1 MTTINDLEQINTMAM
16 MTMCELGYA
25 RYERFRAGLKMD
37 EEACDKLRQFV
48 YSNSDM
54 EHELELR
61 IKVAPM
67 YKKSVQST
75 QQRGIH

>member
-25 RYERFRAGLKMD
+25 RYERFLSTLKLDDEAG
-37 EEACDKLRQFV
+37 DKLRKFINDHV
-48 YSNSDM
+48 DR
-54 EHELELR
+54 ERELELR

-67 YKKSVQST
+67 YKKGVHSL
-75 QQRGIH
+75 H

>member
-25 RYERFRAGLKMD
+25 RYERFLSKLELKD
-37 EEACDKLRQFV
+37 GAEDKLRQFINDWV
-48 YSNSDM
+48 DR

-61 IKVAPM
+61 IKVAPR
-67 YKKSVQST
+67 YKTVQ
-75 QQRGIH
+75 

>member
-25 RYERFRAGLKMD
+25 RYERFLSGMKLDDDAG
-37 EEACDKLRQFV
+37 DKLRKFI
-48 YSNSDM
+48 SDWVEK

-61 IKVAPM
+61 IRVAPK
-67 YKKSVQST
+67 YKTVQ
-75 QQRGIH
+75 

>member
-1 MTTINDLEQINTMAM
+1 MTTISDLDQINAEAM

-37 EEACDKLRQFV
+37 DQACEKLRQFIRE
-48 YSNSDM
+48 NADR

-67 YKKSVQST
+67 YKPMA
-75 QQRGIH
+75 

>member
-1 MTTINDLEQINTMAM
+1 MTTINDLDQINTMAM

-37 EEACDKLRQFV
+37 DEACEKLRQFIH
-48 YSNSDM
+48 SNADR

-61 IKVAPM
+61 IKCAPM
-67 YKKSVQST
+67 Y
-75 QQRGIH
+75 RPMAY

>member
-16 MTMCELGYA
+16 MTMCELGYV

-37 EEACDKLRQFV
+37 EEACDKLRQFIHYNV
-48 YSNSDM
+48 DR

-61 IKVAPM
+61 IRVAPK
-67 YKKSVQST
+67 YKTV
-75 QQRGIH
+75 

>member
-25 RYERFRAGLKMD
+25 RYERFLSKLKLDDNAGD
-37 EEACDKLRQFV
+37 ILRKFIHDNV
-48 YSNSDM
+48 EK

-61 IKVAPM
+61 IRVAPK
-67 YKKSVQST
+67 YKS
-75 QQRGIH
+75 H

>member
-1 MTTINDLEQINTMAM
+1 MTTTQTIDHINAMAM

-37 EEACDKLRQFV
+37 DEACDKLRQFIHYNV
-48 YSNSDM
+48 DR

-61 IKVAPM
+61 IRVAPK
-67 YKKSVQST
+67 YKTVQ
-75 QQRGIH
+75 

>member
-37 EEACDKLRQFV
+37 DQACEKLRQFIHYNV
-48 YSNSDM
+48 DK

-61 IKVAPM
+61 IRVAPK
-67 YKKSVQST
+67 YKTV
-75 QQRGIH
+75 

>member
-25 RYERFRAGLKMD
+25 RYERFLSKLELNDDAGD
-37 EEACDKLRQFV
+37 QLRRFINDWV
-48 YSNSDM
+48 ER

-61 IKVAPM
+61 IRVAPM
-67 YKKSVQST
+67 RRTMQ
-75 QQRGIH
+75 

>member
-25 RYERFRAGLKMD
+25 RYERFRAGLNMD
-37 EEACDKLRQFV
+37 DEACDKLRQFIHYNV
-48 YSNSDM
+48 DK

-61 IKVAPM
+61 IRVAPK
-67 YKKSVQST
+67 YKTVQ
-75 QQRGIH
+75 

>member
-37 EEACDKLRQFV
+37 DEACDKLRQFV
-48 YSNSDM
+48 YYTADQ
-54 EHELELR
+54 EHDLELR
-61 IKVAPM
+61 IRVAPK
-67 YKKSVQST
+67 YKTVQ
-75 QQRGIH
+75 

>member
-25 RYERFRAGLKMD
+25 RYERYLASLELNDDAG
-37 EEACDKLRQFV
+37 DKLRKFIHDWV
-48 YSNSDM
+48 ER

-61 IKVAPM
+61 IRVAAK
-67 YKKSVQST
+67 YKTVQ
-75 QQRGIH
+75 

>member
-37 EEACDKLRQFV
+37 YEACEKLRQFIHYNV
-48 YSNSDM
+48 DR

-61 IKVAPM
+61 IRVAPK
-67 YKKSVQST
+67 YKTVQ
-75 QQRGIH
+75 